1 MLLLIENWKRTVAA
15 FNNDKAEKL
24 PALHLHT
31 VPKVIDFP
39 RYNMKCSGGNEI
51 LSHSVSRVPLHF
63 MIYRGNLEFFLDS
76 AYSKVAVLNLTLLEW
91 KCIQY
96 GHIRMVGVSVCKLA
110 MFRIDWINCWSVS
123 VPHH

>member
-1 MLLLIENWKRTVAA
+1 MAVKYMYTVRCTI
-15 FNNDKAEKL
+15 
-24 PALHLHT
+24 HT

-63 MIYRGNLEFFLDS
+63 MRYRGNLEFFLDS

-91 KCIQY
+91 KTELV
-96 GHIRMVGVSVCKLA
+96 R
-110 MFRIDWINCWSVS
+110 FRPNLKYIFFSFTS
-123 VPHH
+123 K